1 LDVTYWNEYR
11 LGRRSFHQQQEESLA
26 FVLAIVAVIVLAAG
40 YYILWGRFHL
50 RTAQLIEL
58 SLYAVYSLTAFISVI
73 WNFATLRRRRERNWP
88 HPPIYISPEKDHKA
102 VRIAH
107 QQSSIVLGYNIHG
120 EPWYW
125 PDSTRV
131 LQSVVFGATGSGKTT
146 LLTNII
152 TQDAS
157 RLVGSPDDQH
167 RIPMLIFDGKGDK
180 EFLYQLLPA
189 LEAAGR
195 MHQLRVLDPSRPDIS
210 MRYNP
215 FFSEHGL
222 YQEHANFVFESF
234 DLKEDF
240 FHGHQAT
247 YLSDLVRV
255 LAHTGK
261 RFNIYDV
268 VVLALDQSVM
278 KEQIAIARSCL
289 QSEVGLNHQRGLNF
303 EMSVRNLQQSFEDRE
318 RVPKIQGLL
327 NELMTFLEDD
337 LSLITSAYDSLL
349 SLDEVIDQELILF
362 VSLNTNKNSKAVT
375 ALGRMLLQNMQL
387 IIGKRYEDEQQ
398 RRRENRPMVSVI
410 LDEFAPFAYS
420 NFAQILQTARGT
432 KTAFLFALQS
442 LPQLLTVGRGFKEDV
457 SSAPNTTML
466 LHTRDEET
474 TQYFLKASA
483 RVPQKRRTLSVQ
495 RTGVFEEKYE
505 PIGFGS
511 ESDIKDTRAQDEH
524 IKNLPLGQME
534 ILMTDS
540 RQGTLHSHLHVRR
553 PRNYRFP
560 GFEPRIFPRLY
571 SPSHLEGASLR
582 FKDSSLA
589 QRAKH
594 LALRTGRLTWM

>member
-1 LDVTYWNEYR
+1 MTSSNEYL
-11 LGRRSFHQQQEESLA
+11 LGRRVYHQHQEESLA
-26 FVLAIVAVIVLAAG
+26 FVLAIVIVLAFAG
-40 YYILWGRFHL
+40 GLYILASRFHL
-50 RTAQLIEL
+50 RPAQLVEF
-58 SLYAVYSLTAFISVI
+58 SLYALYLVI
-73 WNFATLRRRRERNWP
+73 EGIAVAWYVATIRKRREANWP
-88 HPPIYISPEKDHKA
+88 HPPLFVSQEKDRKA
-102 VRIAH
+102 VKEAY
-107 QQSSIVLGYNIHG
+107 QQSSIVLGYNVHG
-120 EPWYW
+120 EPWLW
-125 PDSTRV
+125 SDATRIN
-131 LQSVVFGATGSGKTT
+131 QSVVFGATGSGKTT
-146 LLTNII
+146 LLKNII
-152 TQDAS
+152 TQDAF
-157 RLVGSPDDQH
+157 RLVGPPHDRH

-180 EFLYQLLPA
+180 EFLSDVLPA
-189 LEAAGR
+189 FETAGR
-195 MHQLRVLDPSRPDIS
+195 MHQLRILDPSRPDIS
-210 MRYNP
+210 ARYNP

-261 RFNIYDV
+261 RFNVYDV
-268 VVLALDQSVM
+268 LVLAFDQQVLR
-278 KEQIAIARSCL
+278 EQIGIARSQL
-289 QSEVGLNHQRGLNF
+289 DAEVGVNHQRRLNF
-303 EMSVRNLQQSFEDRE
+303 EMSVRNLRQSFEDRE

-337 LSLITSAYDSLL
+337 LSIITGAYDDLL
-349 SLDEVIDQELILF
+349 SLDEVIDKELILF

-387 IIGKRYEDEQQ
+387 IIGRRYENEQQ

-432 KTAFLFALQS
+432 NTAFLFALQS
-442 LPQLLTVGRGFKEDV
+442 LPQLLTVGRGFKDDV

-483 RVPQKRRTLSVQ
+483 RVRQKRRTLTVQ
-495 RTGVFEEKYE
+495 RTGIFEDKYE
-505 PIGFGS
+505 PLGFGS
-511 ESDIKDTRAQDEH
+511 ETEIKDTRAQDEH
-524 IKNLPLGQME
+524 IKNLPVGQME

-540 RQGTLHSHLHVRR
+540 RQGTLHSHLHVRV
-553 PRNYRFP
+553 PRKYRFP
-560 GFEPRIFPRLY
+560 NLEPTLYPRLY
-571 SPSHLEGASLR
+571 SPSQLEGANLR
-582 FKDSSLA
+582 FKDQELV
-589 QRAKH
+589 RRH
-594 LALRTGRLTWM
+594 GRVGVRNGRLTWM

>member
-1 LDVTYWNEYR
+1 MTYWNEYR

>member
-1 LDVTYWNEYR
+1 MTGENEYR
-11 LGRRSFHQQQEESLA
+11 LGRRAAAYKQEENAGL
-26 FVLAIVAVIVLAAG
+26 VLAIVVLLALALTSYILVARFHIRPAQMVEGCLYLVFLGTAAG
-40 YYILWGRFHL
+40 S
-50 RTAQLIEL
+50 LI
-58 SLYAVYSLTAFISVI
+58 
-73 WNFATLRRRRERNWP
+73 WHFATLRHRREENWP
-88 HPPIYISPEKDHKA
+88 HPPLYVGQARDRKA
-102 VRIAH
+102 SQAAFD
-107 QQSSIVLGYNIHG
+107 QKAIVLGYNVHG
-120 EPWYW
+120 EPWLW
-125 PDSTRV
+125 PDSVRV
-131 LQSVVFGATGSGKTT
+131 MQSVVFGATGSGKTT
-146 LLTNII
+146 LLKNII
-152 TQDAS
+152 TQDLF
-157 RLVGSPDDQH
+157 RTFGPPEDQH
-167 RIPMLIFDGKGDK
+167 RMPMLIFDGKGDK
-180 EFLYQLLPA
+180 QFLADLLPA
-189 LEAAGR
+189 IETAGR

-210 MRYNP
+210 ARYNP
-215 FFSEHGL
+215 FYSEHGL
-222 YQEHANFVFESF
+222 YQEHANFIFESF

-261 RFNIYDV
+261 RFNIHDV
-268 VVLALDQSVM
+268 LVLALDQQVL
-278 KEQIAIARSCL
+278 KEQISMARATL
-289 QSEVGLNHQRGLNF
+289 AQQPGVTTQRKLNL

-337 LSLITSAYDSLL
+337 LSVVTGAYDGLL

-387 IIGKRYEDEQQ
+387 MIGKRYENEKL

-432 KTAFLFALQS
+432 NTAFLFALQA
-442 LPQLLTVGRGFKEDV
+442 LPQLLTVGRGFRDDV

-474 TQYFLKASA
+474 AQYFLKASA
-483 RVPQKRRTLSVQ
+483 RVRQKRRTLTVQ

-511 ESDIKDTRAQDEH
+511 ETDIKDTRSQDEH
-524 IKNLPLGQME
+524 VKNLPVGQME
-534 ILMTDS
+534 ILMTDH
-540 RQGTLHSHLHVRR
+540 REGTLHSHLHVRV
-553 PRNYRFP
+553 PRIYQFP
-560 GFEPRIFPRLY
+560 GLEPAIYPRTY
-571 SPSHLEGASLR
+571 SADSGIEGAHLR
-582 FKDSSLA
+582 FRDPDLA
-589 QRAKH
+589 RRNRN
-594 LALRTGRLTWM
+594 LAVRTGRLTWM

>member
-1 LDVTYWNEYR
+1 MTHANEYR
-11 LGRRSFHQQQEESLA
+11 LGRRVYHQHQEESLA
-26 FVLAIVAVIVLAAG
+26 FVLAVAAIMVLAAG
-40 YYILWGRFHL
+40 YYILWARLHVRLG
-50 RTAQLIEL
+50 QLIEL
-58 SLYAVYSLTAFISVI
+58 SLYAVYGLAAAVSVL
-73 WNFATLRRRRERNWP
+73 WYFATLRGRRERNWP
-88 HPPIYISPEKDHKA
+88 HPPLYVSQERDRQA
-102 VRIAH
+102 VASAYK
-107 QQSSIVLGYNIHG
+107 QNAIVLGYNVHK

-125 PDSTRV
+125 PDATRV
-131 LQSVVFGATGSGKTT
+131 MQSVVFGATGSGKTT
-146 LLTNII
+146 LLKNII
-152 TQDAS
+152 TQDAF
-157 RLVGSPDDQH
+157 RLVGTPEDQH
-167 RIPMLIFDGKGDK
+167 RMPMLIFDGKGDK
-180 EFLYQLLPA
+180 EFLYDLLPA
-189 LEAAGR
+189 LETAGR
-195 MHQLRVLDPSRPDIS
+195 MRDLRVLDPSRPDIS
-210 MRYNP
+210 DRYNP

-234 DLKEDF
+234 DLKQDF

-268 VVLALDQSVM
+268 LVLALDQSVM
-278 KEQIAIARSCL
+278 REQIAIARSRL
-289 QSEVGLNHQRGLNF
+289 NAEVAGSHQPRLNF

-327 NELMTFLEDD
+327 NELMTFLEDN
-337 LSLITSAYDSLL
+337 LSLITGAYDGLL
-349 SLDEVIDQELILF
+349 SLDDVIDKELILF

-432 KTAFLFALQS
+432 NTAFLFALQA
-442 LPQLLTVGRGFKEDV
+442 LPQLLTVGRGFRDDV

-474 TQYFLKASA
+474 AQYFLKASA
-483 RVPQKRRTLSVQ
+483 RVRQKRRTLTVQ
-495 RTGVFEEKYE
+495 RTGIFEEKYE

-511 ESDIKDTRAQDEH
+511 ETDIKDTRAQDEH
-524 IKNLPLGQME
+524 IKNLPVGQME

-540 RQGTLHSHLHVRR
+540 RQGTLHSHLHVRK
-553 PRNYRFP
+553 PLNCRFP
-560 GFEPRIFPRLY
+560 GLEPKIYPRLY
-571 SPSHLEGASLR
+571 SPSHLEGANLR
-582 FKDSSLA
+582 FKDA
-589 QRAKH
+589 NITQRAKH
-594 LALRTGRLTWM
+594 LAMRTGRLTWV